1 MISNRRTIEIVSPK
15 SSWEAEFTDIAVRLA
30 HAFGNTAR
38 DIQHIGSTSVPGLP
52 AKNIIDVQVSVASLD
67 LASDTDRRLS
77 DVGFSLSD
85 ETLSDHIPSNAQ
97 QPPDAWAKRFA
108 RAADGQ
114 RPAHVHIR
122 RQGAP
127 NERYALL
134 FRDYLRVCPAAAKTY
149 ASIKR
154 ELAVRHPHDKDAY
167 YAIKDPVC
175 DLIIDAAEQWA
186 LGNWNMSRKK

>member
-1 MISNRRTIEIVSPK
+1 MTSNLWTIEIVSPK

-30 HAFGNTAR
+30 HAFGDTAR

-52 AKNIIDVQVSVASLD
+52 AKDIIDVQVTVVSLD
-67 LASDTDRRLS
+67 LDSDTERRLS
-77 DVGFSLSD
+77 DVGFSLSE
-85 ETLSDHIPSNAQ
+85 ETLSDHIPSDAQ

-114 RPAHVHIR
+114 RRAHVHIR
-122 RQGAP
+122 REGAP

-134 FRDYLRVCPAAAKTY
+134 FRDYLRVCPAAAKSY

-154 ELAVRHPHDKDAY
+154 ELAARHPHDKDAY
-167 YAIKDPVC
+167 YAIKGPVC